1 MKLKKILALALTFL
15 IYISAQAQEIKKWT
29 LEECVNYAYDNNLT
43 VKRSEL
49 SMQNEEVTLRQNKL
63 SRAPSLNMNIYNS
76 WRWGRSIDPTTN
88 LFTTNRINSNGAN
101 ASANFLLY
109 NGSRLSRTINQ
120 GEKDTQASFYDL
132 EKSKN
137 DVALD
142 VVLSYL
148 QIIFTR
154 ELYENSEFQLTTTK
168 AQLDQTEKLVDAGSL
183 PRTNLLDLVSQL
195 TSNEVDVINAENDV
209 NLTMLRLKQY
219 LQIPSE
225 NEFDIVTPEF
235 DRDKYEFVAYG
246 VGEVYS
252 QAESIQP
259 EVKSA
264 DLRIESAEI
273 GIQVA
278 KSAYMPN
285 IGIQGQYTTNYSD
298 QNNTPTGEFES
309 EVHDPQ
315 TIGFLQNDP
324 LQLVN
329 SFPYTS
335 ESPIWE
341 VQNIPN
347 QWTDNRGFVA
357 GFNIGIPIFNGW
369 QTKSNIQRAQINKEY
384 AEINAR
390 ETRNFLRQ
398 TIETSYN
405 DAQAAMKVFNAAQK
419 QVEALEESFRA
430 TEKSYNLGAANYV
443 DYQIS
448 SFNLFSAKSNLVR
461 SKFDYIFKLKVLD
474 FYLGNPLTL

>member
-1 MKLKKILALALTFL
+1 MKLKKTLVLALTFF
-15 IYISAQAQEIKKWT
+15 ICISAQAQEIKKWT

-43 VKRSEL
+43 VQRSEL

-63 SRAPSLNMNIYNS
+63 SRVPSLNMNIYNS

-120 GEKDTQASFYDL
+120 SEKDAQASYYDF

-148 QIIFTR
+148 QIIFAR
-154 ELYENSEFQLTTTK
+154 ELYDNSEFQLNTTK
-168 AQLDQTEKLVDAGSL
+168 AQLDQTEKLVNAGSL
-183 PRTNLLDLVSQL
+183 PRTNLLDLQSQL
-195 TSNEVDVINAENDV
+195 ASNEVEVIIAENDV
-209 NLTMLRLKQY
+209 DLAMLRLKQY

-235 DRDKYEFVAYG
+235 DRDKYEFISYG
-246 VGEVYS
+246 VGEVYN

-259 EVKSA
+259 EIKSA

-273 GIQVA
+273 GIKVA

-285 IGIQGQYTTNYSD
+285 IGLQGQYTTNYSD
-298 QNNTPTGEFES
+298 QNNTPTGDYRT

-315 TIGFLQNDP
+315 PIGFLQNDP
-324 LQLVN
+324 SQLVN
-329 SFPYTS
+329 SIPFTS
-335 ESPIWE
+335 EVPIRD
-341 VQNIPN
+341 VQGIPR

-369 QTKSNIQRAQINKEY
+369 QTRSNIQRAQINKDY
-384 AEINAR
+384 AEINAK
-390 ETRNFLRQ
+390 ETRNILRQ
-398 TIETSYN
+398 IIETSYN
-405 DAQAAMKVFNAAQK
+405 DAQAAMKVFDAAQK

-461 SKFDYIFKLKVLD
+461 SKFDYIFKLKVID